1 MEMMQTLAER
11 IGPKGEIK
19 LPKHVL
25 EALGVKI
32 GEEVI
37 LAIKGRVVLIKPAQN
52 LTGKITE
59 TIKLDD
65 QKLIEEIVESE
76 EWL

>member
-1 MEMMQTLAER
+1 MQTVAER

-37 LAIKGRVVLIKPAQN
+37 LAIKDRAVLIKSAQN
-52 LTGKITE
+52 LTEKITE

>member
-1 MEMMQTLAER
+1 
-11 IGPKGEIK
+11 
-19 LPKHVL
+19 
-25 EALGVKI
+25 VKI

>member
-1 MEMMQTLAER
+1 MQTLAER

-37 LAIKGRVVLIKPAQN
+37 LAITDREVLIKSAQS

-59 TIKLDD
+59 TIKLEN

>member
-1 MEMMQTLAER
+1 MQTLAER

-19 LPKHVL
+19 LPKHAL

-37 LAIKGRVVLIKPAQN
+37 LAIKDRIVLIKSTQS
-52 LTGKITE
+52 LTGKVTDS
-59 TIKLDD
+59 IKLDD

>member
-1 MEMMQTLAER
+1 MQTIAEK

-32 GEEVI
+32 GEDII
-37 LAIKGRVVLIKPAQN
+37 LAI
-52 LTGKITE
+52 E
-59 TIKLDD
+59 D
-65 QKLIEEIVESE
+65 
-76 EWL
+76 

>member
-1 MEMMQTLAER
+1 MEMVQTLAER
-11 IGPKGEIK
+11 IGPKGEIT
-19 LPKHVL
+19 LPKHIL

-32 GEEVI
+32 GEKVI
-37 LAIKGRVVLIKPAQN
+37 LAIKDRVVLIKPAQS

>member
-19 LPKHVL
+19 LPKHIL
-25 EALGVKI
+25 ETLGVKI

-37 LAIKGRVVLIKPAQN
+37 LAIKDRAVLIKSAQS
-52 LTGKITE
+52 LTEKIAE

>member
-1 MEMMQTLAER
+1 MQTLAEK
-11 IGPKGEIK
+11 IGQNGEIK
-19 LPKHVL
+19 LPQPAL

-37 LAIKGRVVLIKPAQN
+37 LAIKDRAVLIKSAQS
-52 LTGKITE
+52 LTAKITDS
-59 TIKLDD
+59 IKLNDP
-65 QKLIEEIVESE
+65 KLIEEVVESE

>member
-1 MEMMQTLAER
+1 MQTIAEK

-32 GEEVI
+32 GEDII
-37 LAIKGRVVLIKPAQN
+37 LAIEDRMVLIKSAQS

>member
-1 MEMMQTLAER
+1 ME
-11 IGPKGEIK
+11 
-19 LPKHVL
+19 
-25 EALGVKI
+25 
-32 GEEVI
+32 
-37 LAIKGRVVLIKPAQN
+37 LIKPAQS
-52 LTGKITE
+52 LTRKITE

>member
-37 LAIKGRVVLIKPAQN
+37 LAIKVVIKPAQN
-52 LTGKITE
+52 LTGKI
-59 TIKLDD
+59 
-65 QKLIEEIVESE
+65 VESE

>member
-1 MEMMQTLAER
+1 
-11 IGPKGEIK
+11 
-19 LPKHVL
+19 
-25 EALGVKI
+25 VKI

-37 LAIKGRVVLIKPAQN
+37 LAIKDRVVLIKSTQS
-52 LTGKITE
+52 LTGKVTDS
-59 TIKLDD
+59 IKLDN

>member
-1 MEMMQTLAER
+1 MQTLAER

-19 LPKHVL
+19 LSKHAL

-37 LAIKGRVVLIKPAQN
+37 LAIKDRIVLIKSTQS
-52 LTGKITE
+52 LTGKVTDS
-59 TIKLDD
+59 IKLDD

>member
-1 MEMMQTLAER
+1 MQTLAER

-19 LPKHVL
+19 LPKHAL
-25 EALGVKI
+25 EALGVK
-32 GEEVI
+32 
-37 LAIKGRVVLIKPAQN
+37 
-52 LTGKITE
+52 
-59 TIKLDD
+59 LDN

>member
-1 MEMMQTLAER
+1 MMQNLAER

-25 EALGVKI
+25 ERLGVKI

-37 LAIKGRVVLIKPAQN
+37 LAIRDRVVLIKHAQR
-52 LTGKITE
+52 LTEKIAE
-59 TIKLDD
+59 SIKLDN

>member
-1 MEMMQTLAER
+1 MQTLAER

-19 LPKHVL
+19 LPKHAL
-25 EALGVKI
+25 EALEVKI

-37 LAIKGRVVLIKPAQN
+37 LAIKDRIVLIKSTQS
-52 LTGKITE
+52 LTGKVTDS
-59 TIKLDD
+59 IKLDN

>member
-1 MEMMQTLAER
+1 MQTLAEK
-11 IGPKGEIK
+11 IGQNGEIK
-19 LPKHVL
+19 LPQPAL

-37 LAIKGRVVLIKPAQN
+37 LAIKDRAVLIKSAQS
-52 LTGKITE
+52 LTATITDS
-59 TIKLDD
+59 IKLNDP
-65 QKLIEEIVESE
+65 KLIEEVVESE

>member
-59 TIKLDD
+59 TIDD

>member
-1 MEMMQTLAER
+1 MMQNLAER

-25 EALGVKI
+25 ERLGVKI

-37 LAIKGRVVLIKPAQN
+37 LAIKERVVLIKSTQS
-52 LTGKITE
+52 LTGKVTDS
-59 TIKLDD
+59 IKLDN